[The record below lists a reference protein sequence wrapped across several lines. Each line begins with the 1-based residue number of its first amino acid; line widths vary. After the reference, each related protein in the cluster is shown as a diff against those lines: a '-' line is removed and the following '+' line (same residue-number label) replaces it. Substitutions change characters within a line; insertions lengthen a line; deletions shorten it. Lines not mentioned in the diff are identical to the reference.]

1 MPFGKKKDPKDG
13 SDIDFDRIYESAIRP
28 ALEDASMDPV
38 RADLER
44 TGGIIHK
51 AMFER
56 LLLCDYAVADLTTAN
71 ANVFYELGVRH
82 ATRPRTTVAIFA
94 GAHELPFDVRYL
106 RSLPY
111 VLGTANA
118 FTDEDARALRNSLA
132 EALKTAR
139 KVAVEEAASDSPL
152 FALLQGYK
160 APDLAH
166 LVTDTFRDRARY
178 SETLRQRIKTARRA
192 PKKEA
197 PAQLRVI
204 QDELAKNVD
213 AIELGGLVD
222 LFLSYRAVEAFEQMI
237 ELYAVLP
244 LELQHTVMVREQ
256 LAFAYNRRGDRERA
270 LELLE
275 TVEKERG
282 ANPETCGLIGRI
294 HKDRWMEA
302 RKVDPIAAE
311 GHLDAAIGAYL
322 RGYEADWRDF
332 YPGIN
337 AVTLLD
343 LRGRPEDL
351 ALRDRLLP
359 VVDYAVER
367 RSAGMQPGYWEYATD
382 LELAVLRSD
391 PVRAART
398 LARAVA
404 AIRESWEPKTT
415 ANNLGFIADAR
426 RARGEDMAWIEGIIT
441 ELSNATNV
449 SGSRALGPLD
459 RSFRA

>member
-1 MPFGKKKDPKDG
+1 MPDSVSSLTPLCFVLMPFGRKKDPKGGPDL
-13 SDIDFDRIYESAIRP
+13 DFDRIYESAIKP
-28 ALEDASMDPV
+28 ALEDAGMEPV

-94 GAHELPFDVRYL
+94 GAQELPFDVRYL
-106 RSLPY
+106 RSLAY
-111 VLGTANA
+111 GLGVENS
-118 FTDEDARALRNSLA
+118 FTDAHAQALRGLLA
-132 EALKTAR
+132 DALKTAR
-139 KVAVEEAASDSPL
+139 KVAVEEATADSPL
-152 FALLQGYK
+152 FALLQGYT

-178 SETLRQRIKTARRA
+178 SEGLRQRIKTARRG
-192 PKKEA
+192 PKNEA
-197 PAQLRVI
+197 PAQLRAI

-213 AIELGGLVD
+213 AVELGGLVD
-222 LFLSYRAVEAFEQMI
+222 LFLSYRAVEAFDQMI
-237 ELYAVLP
+237 ELYGVLP
-244 LELQHTVMVREQ
+244 VELQRTVMVREQ

-270 LELLE
+270 LDLLE
-275 TVEKERG
+275 VVEKERG

-294 HKDRWMEA
+294 HKDRWLDA
-302 RKVDPIAAE
+302 RNTDSIAAE
-311 GHLDAAIGAYL
+311 GYLDAAIGAYL

-337 AVTLLD
+337 ALTLLD
-343 LRGRPEDL
+343 VRGRPEDL

-359 VVDYAVER
+359 VVRYAVER
-367 RSAGMQPGYWEYATD
+367 RSAGTQPGYWEHATE
-382 LELAVLRSD
+382 LELAVLDSD
-391 PVRAART
+391 QVRALRL

-404 AIRESWEPKTT
+404 AIREAWEPKTT
-415 ANNLGFIADAR
+415 ANNLGIIAAAR
-426 RARGEDMAWIEGIIT
+426 KARGQDIAWLDDIVAA
-441 ELSNATNV
+441 LSKP
-449 SGSRALGPLD
+449 R
-459 RSFRA
+459 